1 MKRLPI
7 TVVIE
12 PTAPGLGQDALIAV
26 LTRLIDEA
34 TQQPTQTKSRERVS
48 APAH

>member
-1 MKRLPI
+1 VKRLPV

-34 TQQPTQTKSRERVS
+34 TQQPTQTKSRG
-48 APAH
+48 ADTLPAH